1 MKNRFLGT
9 NAKYCKKHEHQIILM
24 LLPHFRRGV
33 YIMDIDPKSLYY
45 LYEYTDEDVMPYD
58 DNPAYPHL
66 ENYVKTC
73 ILTKEV
79 LEKIRSGGKH
89 G

>member
-1 MKNRFLGT
+1 
-9 NAKYCKKHEHQIILM
+9 
-24 LLPHFRRGV
+24 
-33 YIMDIDPKSLYY
+33 MDIDPKSLYY

-73 ILTKEV
+73 ILTKEE

>member
-1 MKNRFLGT
+1 MET
-9 NAKYCKKHEHQIILM
+9 DAEHCEKHEHQIMLM
-24 LLPHFRRGV
+24 LVLYFMKGV
-33 YIMDIDPKSLYY
+33 CAMDIDPKSLYY

-66 ENYVKTC
+66 ENYVKTG
-73 ILTKEV
+73 ILTEEE
-79 LEKIRSGGKH
+79 LEQIRSGGKH